1 MLSND
6 CVIMLVGVTD
16 KQRETLPSNIIGVP
30 RQESKEKL
38 AEFYSMADVLL
49 NLSYQETFGMTTA
62 EAMACGTPGISYDRT
77 ASPELISPDTGI
89 IVEAGNMEQIINA
102 ITTIQKNGK
111 SFYSRAC
118 RQRVMENFDFKKVN
132 QQYFEIYEKIL
143 SSK

>member
-1 MLSND
+1 
-6 CVIMLVGVTD
+6 
-16 KQRETLPSNIIGVP
+16 
-30 RQESKEKL
+30 
-38 AEFYSMADVLL
+38 
-49 NLSYQETFGMTTA
+49 
-62 EAMACGTPGISYDRT
+62 
-77 ASPELISPDTGI
+77 
-89 IVEAGNMEQIINA
+89 MEQIINA